1 MRNIKSECKSEFE
14 TAQASMPES
23 PYQNRPKT
31 PWDDPGS
38 RAVLRLRISAK
49 QEAAAAAALAEVR
62 NEYFRASAAARQQ
75 LEQQHLEQQQQ
86 TRAEAACRAASRVTS
101 RPL

>member
-23 PYQNRPKT
+23 PYQNRPKS

-49 QEAAAAAALAEVR
+49 QEAAAAALAEVR